1 VAVEFKGVVVQHSKI
16 YLVVLSSLA
25 ILFPNSIFAGQPANP
40 PVQTQGDGGPAA
52 REMAKPTE
60 PVKTSPL
67 SSSDPLKA
75 AARPK
80 PVLDGLRVGSFVVS
94 PEISLTE
101 MYDDN
106 IYATRVKEVE
116 DWISIISPTISVK
129 SDWARHS
136 LNFWAGLDADIY
148 RSNSDENVV
157 DHWLEGEGR
166 FDISDKTNVY
176 AGAGVSRN
184 HEDRAN
190 LDDPLRTTLANEP
203 TRYTETKGHLGAFHQ
218 FDAASLRIGTTYEH
232 LNFDNVSAIGGG
244 TIVMNDRDRKLYS
257 VGGRASYKISPKYEA
272 FVQAATDD
280 RRYDMSGVGRDS
292 DGYRV
297 AAGMGFDFGG
307 NNKAEAYIG
316 HLKQNYKSSALAD
329 VSKPYFGAE
338 AKFAVG
344 PSTYVSAFID
354 RELAETTI
362 TGASSYL
369 DTTVGARV
377 DHDVSQDLSL
387 NGRLAVSKSQF
398 QGVSRDEDYLD
409 AGFGAKYY
417 IAKDVYVAG
426 DYRLMLRETDANTV
440 TATGTQNTFDFD
452 RNQIYVS
459 VGYTPG
465 RVPRPVAA
473 ALPGIYVAAT
483 DMNGLEILADT
494 LLDYS
499 GFYVGAQTGYGAFN
513 TEISSRRADGSSDEM
528 DLGKMGGHT
537 SGLFAGYGQ
546 MWNSWYY
553 GVEVEAENSSSS
565 WYHKKVKDDAR
576 TMTIDKNETYGIG
589 LRLGYALPGGLIYGS
604 YGLVRTNFDTYD
616 TENQYAAIG
625 AYSKDKNVNGDRFG
639 VGLDL
644 PASENLFVRM
654 NYSYTNY
661 DKYNATSFA
670 NGAGTTFTV
679 DQMDNKESLFRL
691 GLGWRF
697 GGNGQRASEV
707 DAAIANGFYV
717 GAKMGYGTVG
727 TELNAIHNDGGGAG
741 CTNCAFTG
749 DFSNAGGT
757 WGFFGGYGTTL
768 NRVYLGLELEAEDG
782 DAKIVNDRDS
792 GGGGRD
798 VSVSKKGSHGAS
810 AKVGYVLNSGALLYA
825 RAGQVRTRFN
835 TTYNKGNN
843 AANWVDRDD
852 VLTGNRFGVGA
863 EVPAYRNLFVKFDY
877 TVTNYGDYGFITEH
891 ANADTENFD
900 NDESLFSLGLGMR
913 F

>member
-1 VAVEFKGVVVQHSKI
+1 MLKYSKI
-16 YLVVLSSLA
+16 YLVVISSLA
-25 ILFPNSIFAGQPANP
+25 VLFPDVVLAGQPANP
-40 PVQTQGDGGPAA
+40 PVQTQGDGGPAS
-52 REMAKPTE
+52 REMTKPTD
-60 PVKTSPL
+60 PVTSPL
-67 SSSDPLKA
+67 TSSDPLKA
-75 AARPK
+75 TARPK

-101 MYDDN
+101 LYDDN
-106 IYATRVKEVE
+106 IYATRIREEE
-116 DWISIISPTISVK
+116 DWVTIISPTISVK
-129 SDWARHS
+129 SDWVRHS
-136 LNFWAGLDADIY
+136 LNFWAGADADFY
-148 RSNSDENVV
+148 RSNTDENVV

-176 AGAGVSRN
+176 AGASISRN

-190 LDDPLRTTLANEP
+190 LDDPLRTTLAKEP
-203 TRYTETKGHLGAFHQ
+203 TRYTETAGHLGAFHQ
-218 FDAASLRIGTTYEH
+218 FDALSLRVGTTYEH
-232 LNFDNVSAIGGG
+232 LDFDNVSAIGGG

-257 VGGRASYKISPKYEA
+257 VGGRATYKISPKYNA

-316 HLKQNYKSSALAD
+316 HLKQNYKNAALAD

-344 PSTYVSAFID
+344 PSTYVSAFVD

-377 DHDVSQDLSL
+377 NHDMSQDLSF

-398 QGVSRDEDYLD
+398 QGVNRDEDYLD

-417 IAKDVYVAG
+417 VTKDVYVAG

-440 TATGTQNTFDFD
+440 STTGTQNTFDFD

-465 RVPRPVAA
+465 RVPRPVATAGLPAGIYLA
-473 ALPGIYVAAT
+473 ALDT
-483 DMNGLEILADT
+483 NGLEILVDT
-494 LLDYS
+494 PSDYS

-513 TEISSRRADGSSDEM
+513 TEISSARADGSSDEM
-528 DLGKMGGHT
+528 DMGKLGGHT

-546 MWNSWYY
+546 MWNRWYY
-553 GVEVEAENSSSS
+553 GVEIETENSSAS
-565 WYHKKVKDDAR
+565 WYHKKDKADAR
-576 TMTIDKNETYGIG
+576 TTTIDKNETYGIG
-589 LRLGYALPGGLIYGS
+589 LRLGYALPGGLLYGS

-616 TENQYAAIG
+616 TENQFAAIG
-625 AYSKDKNVNGDRFG
+625 AYSKDKNVSGDRFG

-661 DKYNATSFA
+661 GKYSATSFA
-670 NGAGTTFTV
+670 DAAGTTFTV
-679 DQMDNKESLFRL
+679 DNMDNQESLFRV

-697 GGNGQRASEV
+697 GGNGHQVSEV

-717 GAKMGYGTVG
+717 GAKMGYGSVG
-727 TELNAIHNDGGGAG
+727 TELNAIHKDSGGSVA
-741 CTNCAFTG
+741 CSNCEFTG
-749 DFSNAGGT
+749 DFSNTGGT
-757 WGFFGGYGTTL
+757 WGFFGGYGTTF
-768 NRVYLGLELEAEDG
+768 NRVYLGLELEAEDSR
-782 DAKIVNDRDS
+782 AEIVNDRDS

-810 AKVGYVLNSGALLYA
+810 VKLGYVLNNGALLYA
-825 RAGQVRTRFN
+825 RAGQVQTRFN
-835 TTYNKGNN
+835 TTYNKGSNV
-843 AANWVDRDD
+843 ANWVDRDD
-852 VLTGNRFGVGA
+852 IQKGNRFGVGA

-877 TVTNYGDYGFITEH
+877 TVTNYGSYGFTTEH